1 VSSHQNTRTITAGG
15 ARHSAHII
23 EMHQREHENAQP
35 VTKLRLTIRGQAVL
49 VAFVTIVLVIV
60 VSFFTV
66 EATGANASLESAPN
80 DFTYVSVQAGQ
91 TLWQLA
97 TELDPQSD
105 PRDVIAE
112 IVLLNALP
120 SSDVEAGQRIAI
132 PKRLS

>member
-1 VSSHQNTRTITAGG
+1 MNNYQGTGSEIIPEALPI
-15 ARHSAHII
+15 ARVHNINP
-23 EMHQREHENAQP
+23 HQREMMQP
-35 VTKLRLTIRGQAVL
+35 VVKLRLTVRGQAVL
-49 VAFVTIVLVIV
+49 VALVTIVLVV
-60 VSFFTV
+60 AVSFFTFG
-66 EATGANASLESAPN
+66 ATGANASLDSAPN
-80 DFTYVSVQAGQ
+80 DFTYVSVQPGQ

-97 TELDPQSD
+97 TDLDPQSD